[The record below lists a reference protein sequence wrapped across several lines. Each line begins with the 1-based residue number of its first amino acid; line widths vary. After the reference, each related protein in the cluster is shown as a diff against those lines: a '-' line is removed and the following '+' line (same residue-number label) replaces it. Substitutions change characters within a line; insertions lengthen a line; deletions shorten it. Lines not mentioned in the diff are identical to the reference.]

1 MEGADWGPRE
11 RARWDDGPR
20 RERDMIGGATT
31 ASLADMEIPKA
42 DANKTNEATR
52 GTAVLK
58 GAAAYASVETDS
70 LHMKLTSKDGD
81 VLEVD
86 LEHTEATFAGV
97 AFSTEEDAPAGHAC
111 ARPSGASAVAGANA
125 EAAQPAE
132 AGGDARLEKLA
143 RLREWAAQVAE
154 EVRKQQK
161 RILEESLKRSGKFM
175 PGCEGRFIVVYEAQ
189 DGTGAADAADKGD
202 KDDCEAGI
210 PEYWNAENTSD
221 RIVHL
226 TTQMAEI
233 AGNDSDFAETIMKA
247 VADGFDQANGETG
260 PLPGAAGELN
270 RKTREL
276 TFSKLSKWLE
286 ERKAAGYN
294 QGARTEDNPTLVA
307 SHGTQNNEQ

>member
-1 MEGADWGPRE
+1 
-11 RARWDDGPR
+11 
-20 RERDMIGGATT
+20 MIGGTTT

-42 DANKTNEATR
+42 DSNKTNEAKR

-97 AFSTEEDAPAGHAC
+97 AFSAEGDAPASAGRAC
-111 ARPSGASAVAGANA
+111 ARPSGAAAMAGANA

-132 AGGDARLEKLA
+132 AGDARLEKLA

-161 RILEESLKRSGKFM
+161 RILEETLKRSGKFM
-175 PGCEGRFIVVYEAQ
+175 PGCEGRFIVVYEAP
-189 DGTGAADAADKGD
+189 DGTGAADAAGKGD

-221 RIVHL
+221 RIVHFA
-226 TTQMAEI
+226 TQMAEI
-233 AGNDSDFAETIMKA
+233 AGKDPDFAQTIMKA
-247 VADGFDQANGETG
+247 VADGFDQANAETG

-294 QGARTEDNPTLVA
+294 QGARTEDNLNLAA
-307 SHGTQNNEQ
+307 SHGTENNEQ